1 MRVIQILPTMAYGDA
16 VGNNTL
22 AIGEMLK
29 QNGYETAIYAENI
42 DSRLPAKAVKHVDE
56 YKEKEGDIV
65 IFHLS
70 IWSRLNGLI
79 KGLKAKVIII
89 YHNVTPPE
97 FFEQYSKEAYE
108 LCKKGLEGVKALANV
123 PVMCICDSEFNK
135 QDLIRMGY
143 KCPIEVV
150 PILIAF
156 DDYKKKHDEKIVEQY
171 SDDGYTNL
179 LFTGRIA
186 PNKKQENV
194 IKAFYYYK
202 NYFNPKSRLFIVGSY
217 NESDLYYRKL
227 RAYVD
232 ELELNDVIFPGHI
245 PFSQILSYYR
255 IADVFVCMSEHEG
268 FCVPLAEAMY
278 FGVPVVAYNTTA
290 VGETLGGSGLLLED
304 NNPVVVAEAINKLI
318 TNKEFSKQIVSNE
331 KLRLNDFDNEK
342 IKASMLDILK
352 GYIN

>member
-1 MRVIQILPTMAYGDA
+1 MRIIQILPTMAYGDA

-22 AIGEMLK
+22 AIGEMLR

-42 DSRLPAKAVKHVDE
+42 DGRLPAKTVKHVDQYRE
-56 YKEKEGDIV
+56 QDGDVV

-70 IWSRLNGLI
+70 IWSRLNELI
-79 KGLKAKVIII
+79 RGLKAKVIII

-97 FFEQYSKEAYE
+97 FFESYSRDAYE
-108 LCKKGLEGVKALANV
+108 LCKKGLEGVKSLADV
-123 PVMCICDSEFNK
+123 PTMCVCDSEFNK

-143 KCPIEVV
+143 TCPIEVV
-150 PILIAF
+150 PILINF
-156 DDYKKKHDEKIVEQY
+156 DDYKKKADEKVIARY

-179 LFTGRIA
+179 LFTGRVA

-202 NYFNPKSRLFIVGSY
+202 SYFNPKSRLFIVGSY
-217 NESDLYYRKL
+217 NESDLYYRRL
-227 RAYVD
+227 RAYID

-245 PFSQILSYYR
+245 PFAQILSYYR
-255 IADVFVCMSEHEG
+255 VADVFVCMSEHEG

-304 NNPVVVAEAINKLI
+304 NNPVVVAEAINKVI
-318 TNKEFSKQIVSNE
+318 RDEEIKETIIKNE
-331 KLRLNDFDNEK
+331 SVRLKDFDNSM
-342 IKASMLDILK
+342 IKELLLNKLK
-352 GYIN
+352 QYID